1 LSLWIKNVGGQTY
14 SRSPGIGRNKHH
26 LLELEESF
34 AIWFDS
40 KTSFRVYV
48 FAKDNE
54 FETFTGSV
62 FLPLN

>member
-1 LSLWIKNVGGQTY
+1 
-14 SRSPGIGRNKHH
+14 